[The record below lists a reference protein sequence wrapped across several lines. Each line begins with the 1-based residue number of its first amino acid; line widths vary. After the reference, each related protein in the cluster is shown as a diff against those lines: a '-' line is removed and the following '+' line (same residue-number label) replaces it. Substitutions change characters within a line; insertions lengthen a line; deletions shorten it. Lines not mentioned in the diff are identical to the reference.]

1 MKHRVLESSP
11 PPNPI
16 HQTRD
21 PDRAR
26 EGRERKGRTKGEAHG
41 APQRQRRQTG
51 LKAKDKRL
59 IAVLGMCRAMTLDQ
73 VVALLGNPRDT
84 RTVHN
89 RLRALAGDTGN
100 VKLPDF
106 GAVAL
111 RRLRFRAYDGAP
123 LILWAPAHT
132 GFAIAQREL
141 GRELTPPRAGGG
153 ISFAEH
159 FVALTDLFV
168 GLVRPYFLADTPLR
182 ELPFGWDVA
191 DDMRLPWREPTE
203 AGELRDRAIRPD
215 AILTIPS
222 ARRRIFIECET
233 GTHTLVSVRKDRHQA
248 TVHKAARYETFL
260 RGLADVPRRLTHYA
274 ARYPDGWTADVL
286 FLVLTE
292 GRRASTEAALAT
304 VARNTARVTLR
315 VDTLEQALAHLQTL
329 LPSAP
334 GPADARPPASP
345 PLIPKNIGR

>member
-1 MKHRVLESSP
+1 VKHRFLESSP
-11 PPNPI
+11 PPTPI
-16 HQTRD
+16 LQTRD
-21 PDRAR
+21 RDRAR
-26 EGRERKGRTKGEAHG
+26 EGRERERRTKEEARS

-59 IAVLGMCRAMTLDQ
+59 LAVLGLCRALTLNQ
-73 VVALLGNPRDT
+73 VVALLGNPKDT

-106 GAVAL
+106 GAASL

-123 LILWAPAHT
+123 LILWAPTPA

-141 GRELTPPRAGGG
+141 GRELTLPRAGGG

-168 GLVRPYFLADTPLR
+168 RLVRPYFVAQTSLR
-182 ELPFGWDVA
+182 ELPFGWDIA
-191 DDMRLPWREPTE
+191 DDVRLPWREPTDMG
-203 AGELRDRAIRPD
+203 AFRARVIRPD

-233 GTHTLVSVRKDRHQA
+233 GTHTLVPVRKDREQA
-248 TVHKAARYETFL
+248 TVNKAARYETFL
-260 RGLADVPRRLTHYA
+260 RGLADVPKRLTHYGA
-274 ARYPDGWTADVL
+274 KYPDGWVAEVL
-286 FLVLTE
+286 FLVPTE
-292 GRRASTEAALAT
+292 GRRASTEAALLT
-304 VARNTARVTLR
+304 VARDIGSVTFR
-315 VDTLEQALAHLQTL
+315 AFTLEQAVAYTRAL
-329 LPSAP
+329 LRSTTASAP
-334 GPADARPPASP
+334 TPVNPS
-345 PLIPKNIGR
+345 GRGSG